1 MTISEEMLGAYVD
14 GELTAAE
21 RAQVEAAIAAD
32 LQVSQ
37 RIETLRAVRNRLLA
51 GFSATIEEAVPQ
63 RLLDTL
69 DAAPAVTDLEQARA
83 ARKAGSIR
91 WAGPEWGAIAASLLV
106 AVVLGYFLLRSP
118 VPGLLV
124 KREGQLLAQNA
135 LAETL
140 SNQLAGDQGSSSIR
154 VGISFRDKQGAYC
167 RTFTLPDRAG
177 LACRE
182 NGQWRVPVL
191 VRSAEGQE
199 SGARQAGSPL
209 PPEILR
215 AVEDRIAGEPLD
227 AADEVAA
234 RQSNWGTR

>member
-14 GELTAAE
+14 GELTTAE

-32 LQVSQ
+32 PQVSQ
-37 RIETLRAVRNRLLA
+37 RIESQRAVRNRLLA
-51 GFSATIEEAVPQ
+51 GFGGTMEEAVPQ

-69 DAAPAVTDLEQARA
+69 NAAPAVTDLEQARA

-91 WAGPEWGAIAASLLV
+91 WAGAEWGAIAASLLV

-118 VPGLLV
+118 APGLLV

-140 SNQLAGDQGSSSIR
+140 SNQLAGDPASGTVR

-167 RTFTLPDRAG
+167 RTFTLPDRVG

-191 VRSAEGQE
+191 VRGAAGQE
-199 SGARQAGSPL
+199 SGARQAGSSL

-215 AVEDRIAGEPLD
+215 AVEDRIAGEPID
-227 AADEVAA
+227 AAGEAAA
-234 RQSNWGTR
+234 RQLNWGAR